1 MNRKHKIFRIIMTM
15 AALSLLF
22 LQSSCGGGGGGGGG
36 ASGVAGLTQENILIT
51 SSDVRKWTFVIYM
64 AADNELEYEAM
75 RNINQLEGVASIA
88 HPDIA
93 VLVLLDRSPGYDSTD
108 GDWSDTRLYE
118 IVPDSNGINSAV
130 VSKRLACPA
139 LEITEDGTK
148 ELDMSDWRTL
158 NAVLSFAN
166 SEYPAEQTA
175 LIMWGHG
182 TGWRSSGSS
191 SGSRAFA
198 IDDTSGGSMPITLL
212 KNAASGKNLSFIG
225 FDTCFSALLE
235 TSYELKGCC
244 QYVAGT
250 PGLAPAD
257 GWNYNALFT
266 TFLNSEKT
274 ADDFMN
280 ALITTY
286 RSAYAS
292 VEGAGLSIIS
302 SAKVQNTFDKF
313 ENFAGKLADCIDSA
327 AIRNGLLGFVFDRV
341 SYYGANSYPS
351 DYFLDI
357 NDFAVQ
363 IKNNISDYTSD
374 AAKIAAVTDACNEL
388 SQAVS
393 QTVIKSWNQKG
404 IANPIGVH
412 FIPLTGFKV
421 PASRH
426 SEAYT
431 KGTAEP
437 NKPQFVLDSVNYVPS
452 QPVAS
457 SLLDK
462 LFYYSF

>member
-1 MNRKHKIFRIIMTM
+1 MNRKNKLFRIIMTM

-36 ASGVAGLTQENILIT
+36 SAGLSKENILIT

-118 IVPDSNGINSAV
+118 ILPDSNGINSAV

-166 SEYPAEQTA
+166 SEYPAEKTA

-191 SGSRAFA
+191 SASRAFA

-235 TSYELKGCC
+235 TSYELKDCC

-274 ADDFMN
+274 ADDFME
-280 ALITTY
+280 ALVSTY

-292 VEGAGLSIIS
+292 VEGAGLSVIS

-313 ENFAGKLADCIDSA
+313 EAFAGVLAGCIDSA
-327 AIRNGLLGFVFDRV
+327 AIRNGLLKFIFDNV

-363 IKNNISDYTSD
+363 IKNKISDYTTD
-374 AAKIAAVTDACNEL
+374 AAKIAAVTDACNDL

-393 QTVIKSWNQKG
+393 QTVVKSWNQKG
-404 IANPIGVH
+404 IASPIGVH
-412 FIPLTGFKV
+412 FVPLTGFKV